1 MLVTNIRDMG
11 KVEATRAALQA
22 AALDLCEG
30 QGYDATTVEQIA
42 AAAGV
47 TQMTFF
53 RHFPTKAAVLMDD
66 PYDPFIGE
74 LVAAQPTDHP
84 ALDRACA
91 GLAEAWALLP
101 APDRDDTW
109 RRVRLVAGSP
119 TLRAHLWENT
129 EQTRL
134 VIAEALTRG
143 GTAVYE
149 AQVAAGACMGALMAA
164 LLEWGRRDDIGL
176 GVLVTGALTQ
186 LCPRLGATAAE
197 VGP

>member
-1 MLVTNIRDMG
+1 MLVTNIWRVG
-11 KVEATRAALQA
+11 RVEATRAALQA
-22 AALDLCEG
+22 AALDLCER

-74 LVAAQPTDHP
+74 LVAAQRTDLP
-84 ALDRACA
+84 ALDRAC
-91 GLAEAWALLP
+91 GGVAEAWALLP
-101 APDRDDTW
+101 TPDRDDTW

-119 TLRAHLWENT
+119 ALRAHMWENT

-143 GTAVYE
+143 GAAAYE

-164 LLEWGRRDDIGL
+164 LLEWGRRDDLGL
-176 GVLVTGALTQ
+176 GTLVTGALTQ
-186 LCPRLGATAAE
+186 VCPRLAAE
-197 VGP
+197 AAEAAP